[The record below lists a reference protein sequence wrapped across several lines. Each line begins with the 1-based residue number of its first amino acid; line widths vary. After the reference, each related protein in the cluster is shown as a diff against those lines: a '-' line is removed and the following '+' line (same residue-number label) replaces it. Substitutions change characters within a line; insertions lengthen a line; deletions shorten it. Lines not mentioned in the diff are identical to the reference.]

1 MKVEQLD
8 HLVLPVSDIE
18 SIAHADTDIIA
29 KKAKIPLKQAK
40 SVSLAAKQFRAEK
53 ASK

>member
-18 SIAHADTDIIA
+18 SIAHFYTTHLGME
-29 KKAKIPLKQAK
+29 KRTFGEGL
-40 SVSLAAKQFRAEK
+40 SLIHI
-53 ASK
+53 